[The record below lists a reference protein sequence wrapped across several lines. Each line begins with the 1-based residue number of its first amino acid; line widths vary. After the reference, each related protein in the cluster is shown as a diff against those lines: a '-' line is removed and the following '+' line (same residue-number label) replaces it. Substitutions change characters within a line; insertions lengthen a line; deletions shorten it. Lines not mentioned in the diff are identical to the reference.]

1 MSFTNENSELARA
14 GSLDSELLR
23 TFLAIAE
30 TGSFTKGAE
39 RIFRS
44 QPAVSLQIK
53 RLEEILGSPV
63 FERRARG
70 VELSPLGE
78 RLRPAA
84 ERIVGLLD
92 ETAGELRSDAVTGRV
107 RIGIPDEYART
118 ILPGVISRFTQ
129 AHPRVEVSVRCG
141 FSADFPALLE
151 RGELDLAVHAVE
163 RRDEN
168 AICLREEKTV
178 WATSSRHLAHE
189 RRPLPLALFDR
200 ACWWRERAVEALEA
214 SGLRY
219 HVAFSS
225 ESVNGVMAAI
235 EAGAAIGLLGESS
248 LGDGL
253 RILTAEEGFPHVPSS
268 ELVLDHRGTGSKA
281 AMAMRQAIMDAFA

>member
-1 MSFTNENSELARA
+1 MSISNDNRELARA
-14 GSLDSELLR
+14 GALDSELLR

-30 TGSFTKGAE
+30 TGSFTRGAE

-92 ETAGELRSDAVTGRV
+92 ETAAELRSDAVRGRV
-107 RIGIPDEYART
+107 HIGIPDEYARS
-118 ILPGVISRFTQ
+118 ILPGVIARFAQ
-129 AHPRVEVSVRCG
+129 AHPHVEVSVRCG
-141 FSADFPALLE
+141 FSTDFPDLLE

-163 RRDEN
+163 AEREGSVR
-168 AICLREEKTV
+168 LRKEKTV
-178 WATSSRHLAHE
+178 WATSARHPAHE
-189 RRPLPLALFDR
+189 RRPLPVALFDR
-200 ACWWRERAVEALEA
+200 ACWWRERAVEALET
-214 SGLRY
+214 SGICYR
-219 HVAFSS
+219 VAFSS

-235 EAGAAIGLLGESS
+235 EAGAAVGLLSESS
-248 LGDGL
+248 LGEGL
-253 RILTAEEGFPHVPSS
+253 RALTAEQGFADLPSS
-268 ELVLDHRGTGSKA
+268 MLVLDEGRNGSQA
-281 AMAMRQAIMDAFA
+281 AAAMRQAIVDAFA